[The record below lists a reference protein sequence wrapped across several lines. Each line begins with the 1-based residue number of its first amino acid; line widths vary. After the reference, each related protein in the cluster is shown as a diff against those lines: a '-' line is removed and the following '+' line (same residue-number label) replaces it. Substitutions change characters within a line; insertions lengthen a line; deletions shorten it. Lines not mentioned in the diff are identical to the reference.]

1 VTAAADPQPG
11 LHAGGDGRAGM
22 RSAALQAAVRNPWWT
37 LPFIGL
43 AAMLPLIVRRVGD
56 PDYWWHFRTGQ
67 WMVDN
72 GAFARHDLYTYTIAG
87 APWTDHE
94 YLSQLL
100 YYVLTRIGGLLAV
113 SIFFG
118 AAVWAG
124 FLAVFARIRQR
135 TYAPV
140 VAGAAL
146 LLGAGA
152 GFPVWGPRP
161 QMFDFIFGAIELYW
175 LERFLS
181 GRSRVAWFLPVLIV
195 PWANLHG
202 GFVFGFFFLALAIVA
217 VVVRW
222 IVDRDRL
229 HLRAVRALLL
239 IALVS
244 GLAALLTPYGPSL
257 YQYVWKTQFSSQLSG
272 FVREWQSPD
281 FHALNMLPFGLML
294 LLVLIGFVW
303 RRPQLHDTLFVAG
316 SAVLALRA
324 WLFIPMFVAAATP
337 VLAWQWSEPW
347 VRLRTW
353 LKTTSLGRPREWAG
367 EGLLMLAGLALVGG
381 IGVSAYTLRGQTT
394 ATRVNYPVAAADWL
408 AAHPTVGTRMFNE
421 YAWGGYLAYRF
432 YPTQTR
438 RVFIYGESELMGDTL
453 LAQYADVNNLRS
465 DWSKILDD
473 YRVDYV
479 VFPTDTPLVS
489 ALDISPTWQR
499 VYSDSMAVIF
509 VRNGTTPTG

>member
-1 VTAAADPQPG
+1 
-11 LHAGGDGRAGM
+11 
-22 RSAALQAAVRNPWWT
+22 
-37 LPFIGL
+37 
-43 AAMLPLIVRRVGD
+43 
-56 PDYWWHFRTGQ
+56 
-67 WMVDN
+67 
-72 GAFARHDLYTYTIAG
+72 
-87 APWTDHE
+87 
-94 YLSQLL
+94 
-100 YYVLTRIGGLLAV
+100 
-113 SIFFG
+113 
-118 AAVWAG
+118 
-124 FLAVFARIRQR
+124 
-135 TYAPV
+135 
-140 VAGAAL
+140 
-146 LLGAGA
+146 
-152 GFPVWGPRP
+152 
-161 QMFDFIFGAIELYW
+161 
-175 LERFLS
+175 
-181 GRSRVAWFLPVLIV
+181 
-195 PWANLHG
+195 
-202 GFVFGFFFLALAIVA
+202 
-217 VVVRW
+217 
-222 IVDRDRL
+222 
-229 HLRAVRALLL
+229 
-239 IALVS
+239 
-244 GLAALLTPYGPSL
+244 
-257 YQYVWKTQFSSQLSG
+257 
-272 FVREWQSPD
+272 
-281 FHALNMLPFGLML
+281 
-294 LLVLIGFVW
+294 
-303 RRPQLHDTLFVAG
+303 
-316 SAVLALRA
+316 
-324 WLFIPMFVAAATP
+324 